1 MKTIKL
7 LSVLLL
13 TSASFA
19 QVDFGKKEYFTFSV
33 GIDPTATIERKS
45 PNLVA
50 EIELVEKAFYIKA
63 GVQILPALE
72 GGYFD
77 YTGAAGFN
85 LETGL
90 FNEFRYYGGVRLGVI
105 KRESYSYP
113 LFGFEGGLDYNISES
128 VFIGLRATYDKRT
141 DFEFWGGET
150 ENRLSCFGRLGV
162 KF

>member
-13 TSASFA
+13 TSVSFA

-50 EIELVEKAFYIKA
+50 EIELVEKSFYIKA

-72 GGYFD
+72 GGYID
-77 YTGAAGFN
+77 YAGGAGINITSGIF
-85 LETGL
+85 E
-90 FNEFRYYGGVRLGVI
+90 EFRYYGGVRLGVI

-113 LFGFEGGLDYNISES
+113 LFGFEGGIDYNISES
-128 VFIGLRATYDKRT
+128 TFIGLRSTYDKRT

-150 ENRLSCFGRLGV
+150 EYRLSGFIRLGV